1 MNPNARIPAAVDD
14 AGPGGAP
21 IRLWESAAIMLSLAE
36 KHGSAL
42 LPADAR
48 RRQEVLHWLFFQMG
62 SQGPIAGQFAHFF
75 MRCPLDRVEARDYGI
90 DRYGTMVM
98 YACDVLDRA
107 LDGREYLVGDG
118 LTLADLACYPWFE
131 WMRTVMKE
139 PGKGTTVAD
148 FMRTARWKHLN
159 AWADRIKARPAVQR
173 GMTVNGFGGKPPKP
187 WLVEQR

>member
-1 MNPNARIPAAVDD
+1 MRKAV
-14 AGPGGAP
+14 PV
-21 IRLWESAAIMLSLAE
+21 
-36 KHGSAL
+36 
-42 LPADAR
+42 AR
-48 RRQEVLHWLFFQMG
+48 RVLGDGNDATLKLRLLYG
-62 SQGPIAGQFAHFF
+62 
-75 MRCPLDRVEARDYGI
+75 RVLYRD
-90 DRYGTMVM
+90 
-98 YACDVLDRA
+98 
-107 LDGREYLVGDG
+107 DG

>member
-21 IRLWESAAIMLSLAE
+21 IRLWESAAIMLYLAE

-118 LTLADLACYPWFE
+118 LTLADLACYPWCE
-131 WMRTVMKE
+131 
-139 PGKGTTVAD
+139 
-148 FMRTARWKHLN
+148 
-159 AWADRIKARPAVQR
+159 
-173 GMTVNGFGGKPPKP
+173 PPKEEGGEGRRTRARRDGGDER
-187 WLVEQR
+187 WRVFSSRGDESSLVAGSRG

>member
-1 MNPNARIPAAVDD
+1 MCIRDSPPAL
-14 AGPGGAP
+14 PP
-21 IRLWESAAIMLSLAE
+21 P
-36 KHGSAL
+36 L
-42 LPADAR
+42 LPRLAPRVAR
-48 RRQEVLHWLFFQMG
+48 EVG
-62 SQGPIAGQFAHFF
+62 E
-75 MRCPLDRVEARDYGI
+75 REA
-90 DRYGTMVM
+90 V
-98 YACDVLDRA
+98 
-107 LDGREYLVGDG
+107 
-118 LTLADLACYPWFE
+118 ADLACYPWFE